1 MNDGSRH
8 RVYKRFFRAA
18 QLAREIAVGE
28 ILHEGHWF
36 VVAEKFPDPGR
47 SKLARD
53 LSAVAGR
60 AERHSAASAS

>member
-18 QLAREIAVGE
+18 QLAREIAGGE

-36 VVAEKFPDPGR
+36 VVVAARKGSR
-47 SKLARD
+47 SWPEQAR
-53 LSAVAGR
+53 A
-60 AERHSAASAS
+60 